1 MPCSEWFTF
10 SIAAKMP
17 DTYFI
22 TLRPLAPAYFGGE
35 HGPVEEDYFLR
46 TRLFPQ
52 QTAVLGMLRYELLK
66 RNAGLRYATGRG
78 FSIDDPDVASKLIG
92 ASSFSGDEKQTF
104 GKIQQLS
111 PVFLRY
117 DNTAWFL
124 IKDPAGFAP
133 AAIPGRACT
142 ASGEES
148 ATLRYLPGYNA
159 KKDHLSEIF
168 ASAEGDRLRVFKGD
182 ADSLSDA
189 WAFHLSVKIGI
200 TKQYKQ
206 QPKDDGFFKMELLHL
221 HPRAAY
227 GCYACLDAGHGLPR
241 AGSGLVYLGGNRTPF
256 QMKFTQ
262 ASDFFPE
269 GAAFALPGVA
279 VLLSDAYAEGRS
291 GDAAA
296 LEVSDSIIFRNQK
309 TETAQTRS
317 FHQKPLGDHAH
328 TPRLLLARGGLF
340 FEPNPTALHAWLDH
354 PAYARI
360 GYNAYSLPQP
370 QN

>member
-1 MPCSEWFTF
+1 
-10 SIAAKMP
+10 MP

-35 HGPVEEDYFLR
+35 HGPVEEDYFLK

-66 RNAGLRYATGRG
+66 RNAGLKYAAGQG
-78 FSIDDPDVASKLIG
+78 FTIDDPGLASELIG
-92 ASSFSGDEKQTF
+92 ASSFSGDAEQTF
-104 GKIQQLS
+104 GKIQRLS
-111 PVFLRY
+111 PVFLHY

-133 AAIPGRACT
+133 VTTPGRACT
-142 ASGEES
+142 GPEEES
-148 ATLRYLPGYNA
+148 ISLRYLPGYNA

-168 ASAEGDRLRVFKGD
+168 ASAGGDRLQVHKGD
-182 ADSLSDA
+182 TDSLSDP

-206 QPKDDGFFKMELLHL
+206 QPKDEGFFKMERLHL

-227 GCYACLDAGHGLPR
+227 ACYACLDAGHGLPQT
-241 AGSGLVYLGGNRTPF
+241 GSGRVYLGGNRTPF
-256 QMKFTQ
+256 QMKFEQT
-262 ASDFFPE
+262 SDFFPE
-269 GAAFALPGVA
+269 GADFALPGVA
-279 VLLSDAYAEGRS
+279 VLLSDAYAEGKP
-291 GDAAA
+291 GDAATLA
-296 LEVSDSIIFRNQK
+296 ATDSIIFRNQK
-309 TETAQTRS
+309 TETGQPHS
-317 FHQKPLGDHAH
+317 FHQKPVGDHAH

-340 FEPNPTALHAWLDH
+340 FAPKPKTLHNWLDH

-360 GYNAYSLPQP
+360 GYNAYALPQP